1 MDMAMS
7 HLAIYKVIGVMSGSS
22 LDGVDLAYCHFSQ
35 EGDTWQFSIDHIDC
49 IHYSEKWADRLRAA
63 RGLDGRSLW
72 KLHADYGHLL
82 AGILNDFIGRYE
94 LSGKVDLI
102 VSHGHTIF
110 HYPGERFTTQIGDGA
125 AIATDT
131 GIPVVCDLR
140 SSDVALGGS
149 GAPIVPIGDKLLFP
163 EYGFLLNLGGIAN
176 ITAKQKD
183 NILAFDI
190 CAANQ
195 VLNHYALQRGQDYDR
210 DGLLASSGQLD
221 RSLLDALNEL
231 DYYKKPSPKSLDN
244 GFTTEA
250 IVPLIDSYSI
260 SIEDKLHTY
269 CEHIACQIS
278 DHIRKVGI
286 DSTGRGKLLITGGGA
301 FNTYLVSRIAAH
313 STLEV
318 VVPSDTIVSYK
329 EALIMAFIGVLRWRG
344 EVNVLS
350 SVTGASRDSVGGA
363 LYHP

>member
-1 MDMAMS
+1 MAMS
-7 HLAIYKVIGVMSGSS
+7 HLPVYKVIGVMSGSS

-35 EGDTWQFSIDHIDC
+35 EGDTWHFSIDHTDC
-49 IHYSEKWADRLRAA
+49 IPYSEKWADRLRAA

-82 AGILNDFIGRYE
+82 AGIITDFVSRYE

-102 VSHGHTIF
+102 ASHGHTIF
-110 HYPGERFTTQIGDGA
+110 HYPGEQFTTQIGDGA
-125 AIATDT
+125 AIATGT

-140 SSDVALGGS
+140 SSDVARGGS

-163 EYGFLLNLGGIAN
+163 EYDFLLNLGGIAN
-176 ITAKQKD
+176 ITAKQKG

-195 VLNHYALQRGQDYDR
+195 VLNHYALQHGLDYDK
-210 DGLLASSGQLD
+210 GGGLASSGQLD
-221 RSLLDALNEL
+221 QSLLDALNEL
-231 DYYKKPSPKSLDN
+231 DYYKKLSPKSLDN
-244 GFTTEA
+244 GFSTET
-250 IVPLIDSYSI
+250 IIPLIDTYNI
-260 SIEDKLHTY
+260 SIEDKLNTY

-278 DHIRKVGI
+278 DHIGNISI
-286 DSTGRGKLLITGGGA
+286 DSPRGKKLLMTGGGA
-301 FNTYLVSRIAAH
+301 FNTYLVGRIAAH

-329 EALIMAFIGVLRWRG
+329 EALVMAFIGVLRWRG